1 MCHFHPFQSGG
12 ICQTYTCWYRRWTR
26 FCWVFGKQ
34 GCRRAAIPRISK
46 PPVDLRHSEISDE
59 DSVWPTRVVL
69 CLSLMRTMNTAP
81 ERVDEESARG
91 PAPAQEPVATSDSN
105 PTPNPPIPSY
115 ETATGVAPPV
125 LPTAPPQN
133 GPSGDEL
140 PDYTPVDENQTTF
153 MIYGTFIYSPNGPA
167 YQLSSLLDARIAKLR
182 IRRLRAEDIAMIEA
196 GRSRNVAFDSA
207 SVLYEAHDPPF
218 LQNEY
223 YIQSKTSNGWQG
235 GLQMRFGFRHW
246 HIRQVMQQ
254 GVTPQDM
261 LTCGKEG
268 ALKKRILQRKNEL
281 EPSVWKDTKGVVLAT
296 EVLRLEDGR
305 MLPTIEL
312 TKDLTQMWRE
322 LLLALWV
329 SRLWAGF
336 GAGTG

>member
-1 MCHFHPFQSGG
+1 
-12 ICQTYTCWYRRWTR
+12 
-26 FCWVFGKQ
+26 
-34 GCRRAAIPRISK
+34 
-46 PPVDLRHSEISDE
+46 
-59 DSVWPTRVVL
+59 
-69 CLSLMRTMNTAP
+69 MNTASD
-81 ERVDEESARG
+81 RVDQESTS
-91 PAPAQEPVATSDSN
+91 APATAPEPLAASNTSA
-105 PTPNPPIPSY
+105 TPNPPIPSY
-115 ETATGVAPPV
+115 EIATGLAPPAV
-125 LPTAPPQN
+125 PATTPQN
-133 GPSGDEL
+133 TPSGDEL

-153 MIYGTFIYSPNGPA
+153 MIYGTFIHSPNGPA

-182 IRRLRAEDIAMIEA
+182 IRRLKAEDIALIEA
-196 GRSRNVAFDSA
+196 GRSRNVAFDTS
-207 SVLYEAHDPPF
+207 SILYEAHDPPF

-223 YIQSKTSNGWQG
+223 YITGKTNDGWQG
-235 GLQMRFGFRHW
+235 SLQMRFGFRHW
-246 HIRQVMQQ
+246 HVRQVMEQ
-254 GVTPQDM
+254 GITPQDM

-281 EPSVWKDTKGVVLAT
+281 EPSVWKDTKGTVLAT
-296 EVLRLEDGR
+296 EVLKLEDGK